1 MSPSPAGSDQGAATE
16 QPVDILA
23 TPEAGGR
30 AIRGGI
36 LRVVGFGGGL
46 LAALA
51 AAPFLIRHLGVTRF
65 GEYVTVTSLM
75 TIVAMISDAGLT
87 VVGVREYSVR
97 DAEGRQRLMR
107 NLSALRIIVTT
118 TGAGVAILFA
128 LAAGY
133 DAELIAGTA
142 LAGAGLLLL
151 VMQQAYSVPLSAQ
164 LRLGWV
170 TALDLLRQM
179 LTAAA
184 IIFAVVLGAGL
195 LTFFALPIPVG
206 VAILVATAILI
217 RGDVPLRPRLD
228 RDEWRMLAREALPV
242 AIASTIGSF
251 FYRVAILVMSVAATA
266 EATGYFSASFRIIE
280 VVITVPGLVTAAAFP
295 IVARAALDDQ
305 ERLAYSL
312 QRLFE
317 IGLLL
322 GVLAGLATAFGA
334 RPAIDVLAGEDFE
347 PSIEVLRIQ
356 AVVVGASF
364 LVAVWATALWA
375 MRRQRA
381 LAWANVAGVTLSAT
395 LVALLVGDHGAEGA
409 AIAMAIAEVMLASA
423 YAYAVMR
430 DRPDLRPS
438 LRLVPKVALAG
449 GLAALAWF
457 VPVPD
462 VVVVA
467 LAAAIYVGVL
477 VAVRGVPEEVW
488 AAIRPHLPRRRESP
502 APR

>member
-30 AIRGGI
+30 AIRGGV
-36 LRVVGFGGGL
+36 LRVLGFGGGL

-51 AAPFLIRHLGVTRF
+51 AAPFLIRHLGVERF

-75 TIVAMISDAGLT
+75 TIVAMVSDAGLT

-97 DAEGRQRLMR
+97 DEEGRRRLMR
-107 NLSALRIIVTT
+107 NLSALRIIITT
-118 TGAGVAILFA
+118 LGAAVAILFA

-133 DAELIAGTA
+133 DSELVWGTA

-151 VMQQAYSVPLSAQ
+151 VLQQAYSVPLSAQ

-170 TALDLLRQM
+170 TALDLARQM
-179 LTAAA
+179 LTSAA
-184 IIFAVVLGAGL
+184 IITAVVLGAGL

-206 VAILVATAILI
+206 IAVLAATAILI
-217 RGDVPLRPRLD
+217 RGEVPLRPQLD
-228 RDEWRMLAREALPV
+228 RDEWRALAKEALPV

-266 EATGYFSASFRIIE
+266 EATGYFSASFRLIE
-280 VVITVPGLVTAAAFP
+280 VAITIPGLITAAAFP
-295 IVARAALDDQ
+295 IVARAAVDDP

-312 QRLFE
+312 QRLFD
-317 IGLLL
+317 IALVVGALAAL
-322 GVLAGLATAFGA
+322 GVAFGA
-334 RPAIDVLAGEDFE
+334 RPAIAVLAGPDFE

-356 AVVVGASF
+356 SVVVGASF

-381 LAWANVAGVTLSAT
+381 LAWANVLGVTLSGT
-395 LVALLVGDHGAEGA
+395 LVALLVGEHGATGA
-409 AIAMAIAEVMLASA
+409 AIAMAIAEVVLASA
-423 YAYAVMR
+423 YAYAVMH

-438 LRLVPKVALAG
+438 LRLVPKVALATA
-449 GLAALAWF
+449 LAALTWLL
-457 VPVPD
+457 PVPD
-462 VVVVA
+462 IVIVGI
-467 LAAAIYVGVL
+467 AAAVYAGVL
-477 VAVRGVPEEVW
+477 VAVRGIPEEVW
-488 AAIRPHLPRRRESP
+488 VALRPYLRPRRGSP
-502 APR
+502 EPR